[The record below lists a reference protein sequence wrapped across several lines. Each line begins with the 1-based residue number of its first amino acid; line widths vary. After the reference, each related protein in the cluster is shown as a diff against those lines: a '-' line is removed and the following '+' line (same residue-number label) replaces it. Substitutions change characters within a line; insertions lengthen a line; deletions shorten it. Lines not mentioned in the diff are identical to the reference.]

1 MNVTSMPSDMKIS
14 VNNQPFEVSGNKPLI
29 EELRAAGIEVPS
41 LCYAGGHVHHASCM
55 VCMVKDVR
63 TGQMLPS
70 CSTMPREGMEI
81 DTDSPEVREL
91 RRMSLELL
99 LSDHRA
105 DCEAPCT
112 LVCPKGID
120 AAQVIW
126 YYDNGMKAQ
135 AKALLQGRDC
145 SDCAKTPCMKA
156 CRRGTV
162 DSCVDISGIINS
174 LAADDSIPAASAA
187 SMADTRKDAF
197 NSRMGR
203 FTDKEKEQMKLQ
215 YTQTSRCLHC
225 ACNGRDKCRLRR
237 FSTEAGIKSTRYG
250 VSSELPFKEETQ
262 VTGHL
267 WFDPAK
273 CIRCGLCVYNTTD
286 GFTFRYRGYRMQVI
300 IPDESRRN
308 VTEGIAQLCPTGAL
322 YISKDK

>member
-1 MNVTSMPSDMKIS
+1 MKIS
-14 VNNQPFEVSGNKPLI
+14 VNNQPFEVSGRKPLI

-81 DTDSPEVREL
+81 DTDSAEVKEL

-162 DSCVDISGIINS
+162 DRSVDISGIINS
-174 LAADDSIPAASAA
+174 LAADDYIPAADAG
-187 SMADTRKDAF
+187 SMADTGKETF
-197 NSRMGR
+197 NSRIGR

-215 YTQTSRCLHC
+215 YAQTSRCLHC

-237 FSTEAGIKSTRYG
+237 FSTEAGIKATRYG
-250 VSSELPFKEETQ
+250 VSSELPFKQETHI
-262 VTGHL
+262 TGHL

-273 CIRCGLCVYNTTD
+273 CIRCGLCVYNTAD

-300 IPDESRRN
+300 IPDESRNN
-308 VTEGIAQLCPTGAL
+308 VTEEIAGLCPTGAL

>member
-1 MNVTSMPSDMKIS
+1 MKIS
-14 VNNQPFEVSGNKPLI
+14 VNNQPFEVSGQRPLI

-81 DTDSPEVREL
+81 DTDSPEVKEL

-126 YYDNGMKAQ
+126 YYDHGMKAQ

-145 SDCAKTPCMKA
+145 NDCAKTPCMKA

-162 DSCVDISGIINS
+162 DNSVDIKGIIDN
-174 LAADDSIPAASAA
+174 LAAD
-187 SMADTRKDAF
+187 
-197 NSRMGR
+197 
-203 FTDKEKEQMKLQ
+203 
-215 YTQTSRCLHC
+215 
-225 ACNGRDKCRLRR
+225 
-237 FSTEAGIKSTRYG
+237 
-250 VSSELPFKEETQ
+250 
-262 VTGHL
+262 
-267 WFDPAK
+267 
-273 CIRCGLCVYNTTD
+273 
-286 GFTFRYRGYRMQVI
+286 
-300 IPDESRRN
+300 
-308 VTEGIAQLCPTGAL
+308 
-322 YISKDK
+322 

>member
-1 MNVTSMPSDMKIS
+1 MKIS
-14 VNNQPFEVSGNKPLI
+14 VNNQPFEVSGRKPLI
-29 EELRAAGIEVPS
+29 EEMRAAGIEVPS
-41 LCYAGGHVHHASCM
+41 LCNAGGHVHHASCM

-81 DTDSPEVREL
+81 DTDSPEVKEL

-162 DSCVDISGIINS
+162 DSCVDICGIINS

-187 SMADTRKDAF
+187 SMSDTRKETF

-215 YTQTSRCLHC
+215 YTQSSRCLHC

-237 FSTEAGIKSTRYG
+237 FSTEAGIKATRYG
-250 VSSELPFKEETQ
+250 VSSELPFKQETQ
-262 VTGHL
+262 ITGHL

-273 CIRCGLCVYNTTD
+273 CIRCGLCVYNTAD
-286 GFTFRYRGYRMQVI
+286 GFTFQYRGYRMQVI
-300 IPDESRRN
+300 IPDESRDN
-308 VTEGIAQLCPTGAL
+308 VTEEIAGLCPTGAL

>member
-1 MNVTSMPSDMKIS
+1 MKIS

-29 EELRAAGIEVPS
+29 EELRAAGIEVSS

-81 DTDSPEVREL
+81 DTDSPEVKEL
-91 RRMSLELL
+91 PRMSLELL

-174 LAADDSIPAASAA
+174 LAADDSIPAATAT
-187 SMADTRKDAF
+187 SMSDTRKETF

-215 YTQTSRCLHC
+215 YVQPSRCLHC

-237 FSTEAGIKSTRYG
+237 FSTEAGIKATRYG
-250 VSSELPFKEETQ
+250 VSSELPFKQETQ
-262 VTGHL
+262 VTGNL

-300 IPDESRRN
+300 IPDESRNN
-308 VTEGIAQLCPTGAL
+308 VTQEIAGLCPTGAL

>member
-1 MNVTSMPSDMKIS
+1 MPSNMKIS
-14 VNNQPFEVSGNKPLI
+14 VNNQPFEVSGQKPLI

-81 DTDSPEVREL
+81 DTESPEVKEL

-162 DSCVDISGIINS
+162 DSCVDICGIINS
-174 LAADDSIPAASAA
+174 LAADDSIPAATAA
-187 SMADTRKDAF
+187 SMADTRKETF

-215 YTQTSRCLHC
+215 YAQPSRCLHC

-237 FSTEAGIKSTRYG
+237 FSTEAGIKATRYG
-250 VSSELPFKEETQ
+250 VSSELPFKQETQ

-300 IPDESRRN
+300 IPDESRDN
-308 VTEGIAQLCPTGAL
+308 VTEEIAGLCPTGAL

>member
-1 MNVTSMPSDMKIS
+1 MKIS
-14 VNNQPFEVSGNKPLI
+14 VNNQPFEVSGKKPLI

-55 VCMVKDVR
+55 VCMVKDMR

-70 CSTMPREGMEI
+70 CSTMPREDMEI
-81 DTDSPEVREL
+81 DTDSPEVKEL

-120 AAQVIW
+120 AAQVLW

-135 AKALLQGRDC
+135 AKALLQDRDC
-145 SDCAKTPCMKA
+145 SGCAKTPCMKA
-156 CRRGTV
+156 CRRGTI
-162 DSCVDISGIINS
+162 DRSVDIKGIIDN
-174 LAADDSIPAASAA
+174 LAADDSIPTANAV
-187 SMADTRKDAF
+187 SMADTRKETF
-197 NSRMGR
+197 NSRLGR

-215 YTQTSRCLHC
+215 YAQPSHCLHC

-237 FSTEAGIKSTRYG
+237 FSTEACIKATRYG
-250 VSSELPFKEETQ
+250 VSSELPFKQETQ
-262 VTGHL
+262 VNGHL

-273 CIRCGLCVYNTTD
+273 CIRCGLCVYNTND
-286 GFTFRYRGYRMQVI
+286 GFTFQYRGYRMQVM
-300 IPDESRRN
+300 IPDESRNN
-308 VTEGIAQLCPTGAL
+308 VSDEIAGLCPTGAL

>member
-1 MNVTSMPSDMKIS
+1 MKIS
-14 VNNQPFEVSGNKPLI
+14 VNNQPFEVSGHKPLI

-81 DTDSPEVREL
+81 DTDSQEVKEL

-126 YYDNGMKAQ
+126 YYDNDMKAQ

-162 DSCVDISGIINS
+162 DRSVDISGIINS
-174 LAADDSIPAASAA
+174 LAADDSIHAVSAV
-187 SMADTRKDAF
+187 SMADTDKETF

-215 YTQTSRCLHC
+215 YAQPSRCLHC

-237 FSTEAGIKSTRYG
+237 FSTEVGIKATRYG
-250 VSSELPFKEETQ
+250 VSSELPFKQETQ

-286 GFTFRYRGYRMQVI
+286 GFTFQYRGYRMQVI
-300 IPDESRRN
+300 IPDASRNN
-308 VTEGIAQLCPTGAL
+308 VTEEIAQLCPTGAL